1 MDVVYFDVLH
11 VQHAQNTWG
20 NNCFPL
26 CPHVC
31 PSADLME
38 SFLLSLYSLRCCSIR
53 DEGLRSLLSAVRS
66 NPSALREL
74 ELHENHPGPS
84 ALQLFSELKKDP
96 NCKHI
101 NISGLSWIH
110 SHFIPCKIFL
120 SIVYKTNNSIWCKNY
135 FSLVTGMISD
145 MLKSLHIWYIVVV
158 QQLLSTVPVFV

>member
-1 MDVVYFDVLH
+1 MFPLTHTHSTYNIETHTHFTSFWNPNALTVLHSHTVLCTFILSPFRNMDVVYFDVLH

-38 SFLLSLYSLRCCSIR
+38 SFLLSLYSLRCCSIT

-74 ELHENHPGPS
+74 WLDGNYPGPS
-84 ALQLFSELKKDP
+84 ALQLFSELQKDP

-101 NISGLSWIH
+101 NISRLSWIH
-110 SHFIPCKIFL
+110 SHFIPR
-120 SIVYKTNNSIWCKNY
+120 
-135 FSLVTGMISD
+135 
-145 MLKSLHIWYIVVV
+145 
-158 QQLLSTVPVFV
+158 